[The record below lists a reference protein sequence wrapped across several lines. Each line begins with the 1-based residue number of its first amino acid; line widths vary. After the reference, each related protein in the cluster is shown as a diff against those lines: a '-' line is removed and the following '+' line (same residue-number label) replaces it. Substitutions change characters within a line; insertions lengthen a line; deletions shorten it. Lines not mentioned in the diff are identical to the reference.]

1 MSMKDTYTPQGLTK
15 LRALDRMKV
24 RARSWA
30 RVDPADSRHRDYMQ
44 AMLDARTAYEEQNVS
59 VRMVANIL
67 EELLV
72 LQQRA

>member
-1 MSMKDTYTPQGLTK
+1 MSDTYTPKGLTK

-24 RARSWA
+24 RARPMASA
-30 RVDPADSRHRDYMQ
+30 DPTESRHREYVQ
-44 AMLDARTAYEEQNVS
+44 AMLAARTAYEEQNVS